1 MKRAIAAALALSL
14 LGGTAAMAQPA
25 QYQRD
30 YQGQY
35 QQGYQGQYQQGY
47 QGDRYDDRRDERR
60 DDRYDDRRDDRR
72 DNRYDDRRDDRRG
85 YGYGHNNGH
94 HYGWRNGQR
103 LPSQYYRN
111 SNYYISDYGRYGLR
125 QPPRGYRWVRADN
138 DYVLAAIAT
147 GLIVQVLANSN
158 NGYHR

>member
-35 QQGYQGQYQQGY
+35 QQGYQG
-47 QGDRYDDRRDERR
+47 DRYDRRDDDRRDDRYDRRDERR
-60 DDRYDDRRDDRR
+60 DDRYD
-72 DNRYDDRRDDRRG
+72 RRDDRRG
-85 YGYGHNNGH
+85 YSGGYHHDNGRHN
-94 HYGWRNGQR
+94 GWRNGQR

>member
-35 QQGYQGQYQQGY
+35 HQGYQN
-47 QGDRYDDRRDERR
+47 
-60 DDRYDDRRDDRR
+60 DRYDDRRDDRR
-72 DNRYDDRRDDRRG
+72 DNRYDRRDDRRG
-85 YGYGHNNGH
+85 NGYGYGQQRHRSAH
-94 HYGWRNGQR
+94 AWRRGER
-103 LPSQYYRN
+103 LPSHYRS
-111 SNYYISDYGRYGLR
+111 SNYVNDYGRYGLR
-125 QPPRGYRWVRADN
+125 APPRGHRWVRADN

-147 GLIVQVLANSN
+147 GLIVQVLS
-158 NGYHR
+158 NGYGR

>member
-35 QQGYQGQYQQGY
+35 QQGYNDG
-47 QGDRYDDRRDERR
+47 RYDDRRDN
-60 DDRYDDRRDDRR
+60 RYEDRR
-72 DNRYDDRRDDRRG
+72 DNRYDDHRDDRRG
-85 YGYGHNNGH
+85 YGQQQR
-94 HYGWRNGQR
+94 HYSGQAWRRGQR
-103 LPSQYYRN
+103 LPSQYR
-111 SNYYISDYGRYGLR
+111 SSAYYVNDYGRYGLR
-125 QPPRGYRWVRADN
+125 APPRGHRWVRANN

-158 NGYHR
+158 SGYNGYNGYNGYHR

>member
-35 QQGYQGQYQQGY
+35 QQGYNGG
-47 QGDRYDDRRDERR
+47 RYDDRRD
-60 DDRYDDRRDDRR
+60 Y
-72 DNRYDDRRDDRRG
+72 RYDDRRDDRRG
-85 YGYGHNNGH
+85 YGQQQRHYNGQA
-94 HYGWRNGQR
+94 WRRGQR
-103 LPSQYYRN
+103 LPSQYR
-111 SNYYISDYGRYGLR
+111 SSAYYVNDYGRYGLR
-125 QPPRGYRWVRADN
+125 APPRGHRWVRANN

-158 NGYHR
+158 SGHNGYNGYHR

>member
-14 LGGTAAMAQPA
+14 MGGTAAMAQPA

-35 QQGYQGQYQQGY
+35 QQGYY
-47 QGDRYDDRRDERR
+47 GDRYDN
-60 DDRYDDRRDDRR
+60 RRDDRR
-72 DNRYDDRRDDRRG
+72 DNRYDRRDDRRG
-85 YGYGHNNGH
+85 HGYGYGQQRHHGGH
-94 HYGWRNGQR
+94 AWRRGER
-103 LPSQYYRN
+103 LPSQYRS
-111 SNYYISDYGRYGLR
+111 SNYYVNDYGRYGLR
-125 QPPRGYRWVRADN
+125 APPRGHRWVRADN

>member
-35 QQGYQGQYQQGY
+35 QQGYNGG
-47 QGDRYDDRRDERR
+47 RYDDRRDH
-60 DDRYDDRRDDRR
+60 RYDDRRD
-72 DNRYDDRRDDRRG
+72 NRRG
-85 YGYGHNNGH
+85 YGQQQR
-94 HYGWRNGQR
+94 HYSGNAWRRGQR
-103 LPSQYYRN
+103 LPSHYRSSHYYVN
-111 SNYYISDYGRYGLR
+111 DYGRYGLR
-125 QPPRGYRWVRADN
+125 APPRGHRWVRADN

>member
-35 QQGYQGQYQQGY
+35 QQGYY
-47 QGDRYDDRRDERR
+47 GDRYDDRRDRY
-60 DDRYDDRRDDRR
+60 DDRYDDRRAY
-72 DNRYDDRRDDRRG
+72 RYDERRENRRA
-85 YGYGHNNGH
+85 YGQQQRHYSGHA
-94 HYGWRNGQR
+94 WRRGQR
-103 LPSQYYRN
+103 LPSHYRSSHYYVN
-111 SNYYISDYGRYGLR
+111 DYGRYGLR
-125 QPPRGYRWVRADN
+125 APPRGHRWVRADN

-147 GLIVQVLANSN
+147 GLIIQVLANSN
-158 NGYHR
+158 NSNNGYHR

>member
-35 QQGYQGQYQQGY
+35 QQGYNGG
-47 QGDRYDDRRDERR
+47 RYDDRRDH
-60 DDRYDDRRDDRR
+60 RYDDRRD
-72 DNRYDDRRDDRRG
+72 NRRG
-85 YGYGHNNGH
+85 YGQQQR
-94 HYGWRNGQR
+94 HYSGNAWRRGQR
-103 LPSQYYRN
+103 LPSHYRSSAYYVN
-111 SNYYISDYGRYGLR
+111 DYGRYGLR
-125 QPPRGYRWVRADN
+125 APPRGHRWVRADN

>member
-35 QQGYQGQYQQGY
+35 QQGYQGE
-47 QGDRYDDRRDERR
+47 RYDDRRGDRYGY
-60 DDRYDDRRDDRR
+60 RYDDRRDDRR
-72 DNRYDDRRDDRRG
+72 SSYGQQRRHGGHAWRRG
-85 YGYGHNNGH
+85 E
-94 HYGWRNGQR
+94 R
-103 LPSQYYRN
+103 LPSHYRSSSYYVN
-111 SNYYISDYGRYGLR
+111 DYGRYGLR
-125 QPPRGYRWVRADN
+125 APPRGHRWVRADN